1 MEYKAIKI
9 IEDEAHLFNANITKS
24 HLQSNINQSI
34 ALYGC
39 NCNSSDQQKSWI
51 DLNLLTMRQPIV
63 SGLRTS

>member
-34 ALYGC
+34 ALYG
-39 NCNSSDQQKSWI
+39 
-51 DLNLLTMRQPIV
+51 
-63 SGLRTS
+63 